1 MTVITFL
8 IDFHFYRFIL
18 LVYRKQK
25 YKNTFNLQV
34 IFIINFILQVKKY
47 NLLSLQEEKVT
58 ANGNKI

>member
-1 MTVITFL
+1 
-8 IDFHFYRFIL
+8 
-18 LVYRKQK
+18 
-25 YKNTFNLQV
+25 V